1 MEFAECLYCNQFP
14 LNDAIK
20 PLEWAVD
27 LLVRMKFPM
36 QSSQEE
42 GM

>member
-14 LNDAIK
+14 LDDAVK

-27 LLVRMKFPM
+27 LLLHMKFPTP
-36 QSSQEE
+36 STQEE

>member
-1 MEFAECLYCNQFP
+1 MEFAECLYSNQFP
-14 LNDAIK
+14 LNNAIK

-27 LLVRMKFPM
+27 LLLHMKFPM
-36 QSSQEE
+36 QSTQEE